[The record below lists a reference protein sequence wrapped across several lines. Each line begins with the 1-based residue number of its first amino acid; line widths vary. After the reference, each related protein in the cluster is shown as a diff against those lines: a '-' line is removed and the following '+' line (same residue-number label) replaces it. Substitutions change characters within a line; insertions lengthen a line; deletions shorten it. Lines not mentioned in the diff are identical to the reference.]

1 LARFAS
7 RDGVRIDSAEVDVR
21 ASFPIGEKYGIKDEV
36 GSAMEGLTYRLEL
49 KSPSPRQQVARVAAL
64 AERFCHASQTL
75 RVAVPV
81 EPSVVL
87 NGMALGVDTLTSG

>member
-1 LARFAS
+1 MTRFAS
-7 RDGVRIDSAEVDVR
+7 RDGVSIDSAEVDVR
-21 ASFPIGEKYGIKDEV
+21 ATFPIGEKYGIKGEQ

-49 KSPSPRQQVARVAAL
+49 KSASPPERVAAVATL

-87 NGMALGVDTLTSG
+87 NGKVLEVDPLISG